1 MIEIRPF
8 LPGDDEDAVIAL
20 WQECGLTRP
29 HNDPCRDIRRKLLVQ
44 GELFLVGLREGRL
57 VASVMAGYDGHRGWL
72 NYLAVHPSC
81 RRQGLGRQLVE
92 EAEARLRTLGCAK
105 INLQV
110 RDDNTQALDFYRRIG
125 FLSDPVVCLG
135 KRLVV
140 DHQQD
145 TKTP

>member
-1 MIEIRPF
+1 
-8 LPGDDEDAVIAL
+8 
-20 WQECGLTRP
+20 
-29 HNDPCRDIRRKLLVQ
+29 
-44 GELFLVGLREGRL
+44 
-57 VASVMAGYDGHRGWL
+57 MAGYDGHRGWL